1 MNSVLCLSTDAE
13 LDDCRTQTD
22 MTTMVNAP
30 TLEESYATTP
40 MRALNAV
47 RLVSDDEEELHTS
60 FEEAISG
67 RLVAMQGRL
76 SRISGPLLHNQH
88 THRDT
93 DPVIVPVN
101 QESTRS
107 FGKAWQRRVL
117 FGSLGLMCVTIGF
130 DLMGLLVLHL
140 HM

>member
-1 MNSVLCLSTDAE
+1 MNSVLCVSTNAE

-30 TLEESYATTP
+30 AIEESYATTP
-40 MRALNAV
+40 MTAV

-88 THRDT
+88 TQRDT

-101 QESTRS
+101 QESTCS

-117 FGSLGLMCVTIGF
+117 FGSLGFMCVTIGF

-140 HM
+140 HV